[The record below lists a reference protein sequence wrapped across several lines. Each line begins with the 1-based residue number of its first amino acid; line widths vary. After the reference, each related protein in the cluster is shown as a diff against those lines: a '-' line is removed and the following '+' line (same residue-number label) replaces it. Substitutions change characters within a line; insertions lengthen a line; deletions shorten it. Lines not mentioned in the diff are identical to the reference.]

1 MADRTIVARTGI
13 RALATVA
20 CVAVVVVV
28 SGQHAPAP
36 ERASA
41 PVSAAERV
49 REYPEASR
57 RQFDSDTH
65 VPVAASVRTNAL
77 ARELNAGVWRR
88 PSKRDRSHRWDRM
101 DGGTMRVT
109 SECAV
114 SMIPR
119 HTMAVCPWGTATS

>member
-1 MADRTIVARTGI
+1 MSMADRTIVARTGI

-20 CVAVVVVV
+20 CVAVVIVV

-36 ERASA
+36 VASA
-41 PVSAAERV
+41 PAVVPVSASAG
-49 REYPEASR
+49 
-57 RQFDSDTH
+57 
-65 VPVAASVRTNAL
+65 TNEL

-88 PSKRDRSHRWDRM
+88 PSKRDRSHRWDRI
-101 DGGTMRVT
+101 DSGTMRVT

-114 SMIPR
+114 SSIPR